1 MDLSWSGKRQ
11 SPLNTEVYV
20 EDSLYK
26 QPERRPETAGQVAE
40 DPPADSELS
49 KGLCSKH
56 RIADLYNQC
65 PVLPWLQMPL
75 AVLQQWQVLAAAAA
89 AMAAQCCSSS
99 SRTDSCT
106 VGEACAEAAACADPP
121 PL

>member
-11 SPLNTEVYV
+11 RPLNTEVYV

-26 QPERRPETAGQVAE
+26 QPERCPETAGQVAE

-49 KGLCSKH
+49 KGLCSQH
-56 RIADLYNQC
+56 RIADLHNQC

-89 AMAAQCCSSS
+89 AMA
-99 SRTDSCT
+99 DS
-106 VGEACAEAAACADPP
+106 AAAALAAAAAAGTTTLLSAKAKNDEN
-121 PL
+121 